1 MCFHHSALMPIS
13 VRFFIRTFLDFF
25 RCCMLNGMS
34 REFTDAYN
42 LSHVQW
48 VSVSHHLS
56 YVCRYSLQTFSSS
69 SCWHPGKY
77 KVWTKVSCCFAV
89 FAKGSRSSMVNR
101 WFTVSL
107 LFPRSYPNTVLS
119 ITFLSGISSSG
130 DKLSP
135 WEEVYIP
142 GIRLV
147 IPFLIQL
154 DIRFLIVFGCSIHLH
169 SPSYPGMW
177 HFVECFPRDY
187 PNHTMICVLCFL
199 LQFLMMM

>member
-1 MCFHHSALMPIS
+1 MGFSVSPSVIRLPLLPANLLFVILMTS
-13 VRFFIRTFLDFF
+13 EKIRT
-25 RCCMLNGMS
+25 
-34 REFTDAYN
+34 
-42 LSHVQW
+42 
-48 VSVSHHLS
+48 
-56 YVCRYSLQTFSSS
+56 
-69 SCWHPGKY
+69 
-77 KVWTKVSCCFAV
+77 VWTKVSCCFAV
-89 FAKGSRSSMVNR
+89 FAKVSRSSMDNR
-101 WFTVSL
+101 WFTDSL

-147 IPFLIQL
+147 IPFLIQS

-187 PNHTMICVLCFL
+187 PNQTMICGSSYSSLWWCRLTVGPLFL
-199 LQFLMMM
+199 YLPFYSPFAQLVTSLLTKKNK